1 MGRDGNQCID
11 AVGRGDMITRREE
24 LKRECAVG
32 RLAKLLTDASD
43 GDKVGGIGEDEGQNL
58 RWEAQKGC
66 ACHG

>member
-1 MGRDGNQCID
+1 
-11 AVGRGDMITRREE
+11 MITRREE

-32 RLAKLLTDASD
+32 RLAKLRTDASD